1 MCCMN
6 VRCVAGLVLW
16 CLFWLVNSAT
26 GQNGSYV
33 INRGDV
39 LDIVVMEH
47 PEFSLSGITV
57 LPDGYIQYPGIGG
70 IKAAGMSSE
79 ALTASVEKSVEKYV
93 VNPVVSIY
101 IRKIQNQMLNVLG
114 YVNKPGQFQV
124 FEGVDLLSALSM
136 AGGIK
141 NIKKGKQIVIVRA
154 DQSMEEIRL
163 KDYMNP
169 KHRVQKLP
177 VLYAGDTVYVKEP
190 ADINWSKFSFFS
202 TMLVAIGTILN
213 FLR

>member
-1 MCCMN
+1 MK
-6 VRCVAGLVLW
+6 CVVVVMVW
-16 CLFWLVNSAT
+16 CLSLLAPGAK
-26 GQNGSYV
+26 GQSGCYV

-57 LPDGYIQYPGIGG
+57 LPDGYIQYPGIGS

-79 ALTASVEKSVEKYV
+79 ELTASVQKNVEKYV

-114 YVNKPGQFQV
+114 YVNKPGQFQI

-154 DQSMEEIRL
+154 DQSMVEIQL

-169 KHRVQKLP
+169 KHRVKELP

-190 ADINWSKFSFFS
+190 VEINWSKFSFFS
-202 TMLVAIGTILN
+202 TMLMAIATILN
-213 FLR
+213 IMQ

>member
-1 MCCMN
+1 MN
-6 VRCVAGLVLW
+6 VKCVVVVMVW
-16 CLFWLVNSAT
+16 CLSLLAPGAK
-26 GQNGSYV
+26 GQSGCYV

-57 LPDGYIQYPGIGG
+57 LPDGYIQYPGIGS

-79 ALTASVEKSVEKYV
+79 ELTASVQKNVEKYV

-114 YVNKPGQFQV
+114 YVNKPGQFQI

-154 DQSMEEIRL
+154 DQSMVEIQL

-169 KHRVQKLP
+169 KHRVKELP

-190 ADINWSKFSFFS
+190 VEINWSKFSFFS
-202 TMLVAIGTILN
+202 TMLMAIATILN
-213 FLR
+213 IMQ

>member
-1 MCCMN
+1 MK
-6 VRCVAGLVLW
+6 CVVVVMVW
-16 CLFWLVNSAT
+16 CLSLLAPGAK
-26 GQNGSYV
+26 GQSGCYV

-57 LPDGYIQYPGIGG
+57 LPDGYIQYPGIGS

-79 ALTASVEKSVEKYV
+79 ELTASVQKNVEKYV

-114 YVNKPGQFQV
+114 YVNKPGQFQI

-154 DQSMEEIRL
+154 DQSMVEIQL

-169 KHRVQKLP
+169 KHRVKELP
-177 VLYAGDTVYVKEP
+177 ILYAGDTVYVKEP
-190 ADINWSKFSFFS
+190 VEINWSKFSFFS
-202 TMLVAIGTILN
+202 TMLMAIATILN
-213 FLR
+213 IMQ

>member
-1 MCCMN
+1 M
-6 VRCVAGLVLW
+6 
-16 CLFWLVNSAT
+16 
-26 GQNGSYV
+26 

-141 NIKKGKQIVIVRA
+141 NIKKGKRLPGISRSVGVLCGIKNIKKGKQIVIVRA

-190 ADINWSKFSFFS
+190 AEINWSKFSFFS
-202 TMLVAIGTILN
+202 TMLMAIATILN
-213 FLR
+213 IMR

>member
-1 MCCMN
+1 MN
-6 VRCVAGLVLW
+6 VKCVVVVMVW
-16 CLFWLVNSAT
+16 CLSLLAPGAK
-26 GQNGSYV
+26 GQSGSYV

-57 LPDGYIQYPGIGG
+57 LPDGYIQYPGIGS

-79 ALTASVEKSVEKYV
+79 ELTASVQKNVEKYV

-114 YVNKPGQFQV
+114 YVNKPGQFQI

-154 DQSMEEIRL
+154 DQSMEIQL

-169 KHRVQKLP
+169 KHRVKELP
-177 VLYAGDTVYVKEP
+177 ILYAGDTVYVKEP
-190 ADINWSKFSFFS
+190 VEINWSKFSFFS
-202 TMLVAIGTILN
+202 TMLMAIATILN
-213 FLR
+213 IMQ

>member
-1 MCCMN
+1 MN
-6 VRCVAGLVLW
+6 VKCVVVVMVW
-16 CLFWLVNSAT
+16 CLFLLAPGAK
-26 GQNGSYV
+26 GQSGCYV

-57 LPDGYIQYPGIGG
+57 LPDGYIQYPGIGS

-79 ALTASVEKSVEKYV
+79 ELTASVQKNVEKYV

-114 YVNKPGQFQV
+114 YVNKPGQFQI

-154 DQSMEEIRL
+154 DQSMVEIQL

-169 KHRVQKLP
+169 KHRVKELP
-177 VLYAGDTVYVKEP
+177 ILYAGDTVYVKEP
-190 ADINWSKFSFFS
+190 VEINWSKFSFFS
-202 TMLVAIGTILN
+202 TMLMAIATILN
-213 FLR
+213 IMQ

>member
-1 MCCMN
+1 MN
-6 VRCVAGLVLW
+6 VKCVVVVMVW
-16 CLFWLVNSAT
+16 CLSLLAPGAK
-26 GQNGSYV
+26 GQSGCYV

-57 LPDGYIQYPGIGG
+57 LPDGYIQYPGIGS

-79 ALTASVEKSVEKYV
+79 ELTASVQKNVEKYV

-114 YVNKPGQFQV
+114 YVNKPGQFQI

-154 DQSMEEIRL
+154 DQSMVELQL

-169 KHRVQKLP
+169 KHRVKELP
-177 VLYAGDTVYVKEP
+177 ILYAGDTVYVKEP
-190 ADINWSKFSFFS
+190 VEINWSKFSFFS
-202 TMLVAIGTILN
+202 TMLMAIATILN
-213 FLR
+213 IMQ